1 MSFSGNSIISGIS
14 RTAAVT
20 TNPNAALPKPVEVAT
35 STLGAAFQINC
46 AKHFVLVITL
56 SIKFLENM
64 KQGFK
69 RRVSLNKYRSEVT
82 IPLRNNNLII
92 MRLIQHLGI
101 LTNCLVFFSVL
112 DIFFLSRNCFDSN
125 YMPLREM
132 I

>member
-20 TNPNAALPKPVEVAT
+20 TNPAAALPKPVEAAT
-35 STLGAAFQINC
+35 SILGAAFQINC

-82 IPLRNNNLII
+82 IPLRNNNFDYYAIDSTFRNINKLFG
-92 MRLIQHLGI
+92 L
-101 LTNCLVFFSVL
+101 FFSVGH
-112 DIFFLSRNCFDSN
+112 FFSFKKLF
-125 YMPLREM
+125 
-132 I
+132 